1 MHPMTFFLS
10 RNPLK
15 SSALWAAGEKKCP
28 ATLSA
33 RVLQFWVE
41 TAMSIPMVSVFGVDY
56 LAKDLYIF
64 RQPAFEFVLPQE
76 V

>member
-33 RVLQFWVE
+33 QVLQFRVE
-41 TAMSIPMVSVFGVDY
+41 TAIHKNPNSQKNPNPKIHETPS
-56 LAKDLYIF
+56 
-64 RQPAFEFVLPQE
+64 
-76 V
+76 

>member
-33 RVLQFWVE
+33 RVLQFRVE
-41 TAMSIPMVSVFGVDY
+41 TAPEIHITP
-56 LAKDLYIF
+56 
-64 RQPAFEFVLPQE
+64 
-76 V
+76 